1 MKDQNRVLVRTGA
14 RSLSAEEMERVGGGI
29 HTETLCTVPTET
41 CPTRMETLPSASAD
55 LIAEQSGA
63 LPAPPFFKPGA
74 SSPLVGGWAKPF
86 CKGFGLATWTQNDE
100 RRNKHE

>member
-63 LPAPPFFKPGA
+63 LPAPPFFQARGFFTT
-74 SSPLVGGWAKPF
+74 GWWLGKTLLQ
-86 CKGFGLATWTQNDE
+86 GLWARYMDP
-100 RRNKHE
+100 K